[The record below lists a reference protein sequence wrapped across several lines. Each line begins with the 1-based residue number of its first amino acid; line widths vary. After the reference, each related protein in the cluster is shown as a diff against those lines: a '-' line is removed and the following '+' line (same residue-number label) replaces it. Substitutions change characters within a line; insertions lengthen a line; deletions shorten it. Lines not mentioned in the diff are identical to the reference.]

1 MAKENGISNTET
13 TGAIDTNEPT
23 GSTENTSTTT
33 TTKRRGRP
41 RTTTTATDTAT
52 AGTEKAGIPELAV
65 VNSDTKVEEIPQ
77 PKKAKQKR
85 TRTKKNKN
93 DANFNADQLKAILL
107 TVSAMA
113 ETTEATS
120 FFALS
125 EKEAEQIAIPLANII
140 ANNDSLTALTEHSDS
155 IALVTACFI
164 IFAPKMFLF
173 MAYQKNK
180 KALQKRNIKIAKGVE
195 TNADRKEP
203 ATTGSSETDTR
214 PTTDKGK
221 NGGNSVLSSIPSL
234 A

>member
-1 MAKENGISNTET
+1 MAIENGKSNTEI
-13 TGAIDTNEPT
+13 TGAIDTNGAT
-23 GSTENTSTTT
+23 GSAEDTSTTT
-33 TTKRRGRP
+33 TTKRRGRS

-52 AGTEKAGIPELAV
+52 TGTEKTGLPELAL
-65 VNSDTKVEEIPQ
+65 VNNETSSEIPQ

-93 DANFNADQLKAILL
+93 DANFNAEQLKAILL

-164 IFAPKMFLF
+164 IFVPKLFLF

-180 KALQKRNIKIAKGVE
+180 KAMQKMNIKVAKGVE
-195 TNADRKEP
+195 TNADREKP
-203 ATTGSSETDTR
+203 KTSGSSEDNSGTASS
-214 PTTDKGK
+214 KGK
-221 NGGNSVLSSIPSL
+221 DDNNSILSTIPSL